1 MRSLKLACIR
11 DGHSVDV
18 AADPSHGWDDFQ
30 KLLKKKF
37 GISVWLRYTNR
48 QKETVTVCEST
59 SYREFLA
66 FCRLRALK
74 DGVEEVRFNR
84 RTSSCLCI
92 PSLTLT
98 RLHRR
103 ARPPL
108 KL

>member
-18 AADPSHGWDDFQ
+18 TADPSHGWDEFQ

-37 GISVWLRYTNR
+37 GMSVWLRYTNR
-48 QKETVTVCEST
+48 QKETVVVCDAA

-74 DGVEEVRFNR
+74 DGVEEVRRAPPRFVFAQQ
-84 RTSSCLCI
+84 RTRTVSQ
-92 PSLTLT
+92 
-98 RLHRR
+98 
-103 ARPPL
+103 
-108 KL
+108 